1 MKRTGRTKIS
11 ALGRGK
17 ACWLCM
23 MCPRYILI
31 GSLRQN
37 TQNDPRSHPD
47 VAARCLQHVILHSA
61 HLSCRA
67 LSSSCA
73 CTISCL
79 SYSLPAQH
87 CNCRGLCEKSQAL
100 VGIKKFSPLAHP
112 DL

>member
-47 VAARCLQHVILHSA
+47 VAHGVFNMLFCIRPTSLAELLAQAAHARFHA
-61 HLSCRA
+61 GP
-67 LSSSCA
+67 
-73 CTISCL
+73 T
-79 SYSLPAQH
+79 H
-87 CNCRGLCEKSQAL
+87 CPVNTATAEAYARR
-100 VGIKKFSPLAHP
+100 VRHW
-112 DL
+112 